1 MKAIQPGDRGPA
13 VEDIQRR
20 LRSLGYDLGP
30 TGVDGAFQGMT
41 AQAVQ
46 AFQADNRL
54 AEDCVVGEETW
65 AALVDATFTLGDR
78 MLYLRMPHFHGHDV
92 MVLQQ
97 ALNAL
102 GFACGASD
110 GIFGTYCERALGEFQ
125 RNAGLP
131 VDGIAGDDTIA
142 AILSL
147 RHVWE
152 GKEPQAHSAAHVAA
166 ARAADVLTR
175 VPFAVTGL
183 DDSGRD
189 VADRVVNL
197 AHATTDDS
205 RAILVDAGS
214 AVPDDIRLYLQIC
227 GDGMASASSGRPVVR
242 VSPVESLHT
251 RLLTAIESSRDAVPE
266 VTVELDQDVV
276 RDVRDRQRTA
286 VRLLDAVCV
295 VFD

>member
-20 LRSLGYDLGP
+20 LRYLGYDLGP

-41 AQAVQ
+41 ARAVR
-46 AFQADNRL
+46 AFQVDYRL
-54 AEDCVVGEETW
+54 SEDSAVGDETW

-92 MVLQQ
+92 MLLQQ

-102 GFACGASD
+102 GFACGAAD

-142 AILSL
+142 AILAL

-152 GKEPQAHSAAHVAA
+152 GKEPQAHSAARVAA
-166 ARAADVLTR
+166 ARAADVLAR
-175 VPFAVTGL
+175 VPFAVSGL
-183 DDSGRD
+183 DDAGSD
-189 VADRVVNL
+189 IADRVVNL
-197 AHATTDDS
+197 AHATTEAS
-205 RAILVDAGS
+205 RAVLADVRSPMPEGM
-214 AVPDDIRLYLQIC
+214 RLHLQIC

-242 VSPVESLHT
+242 MSPLESLHT
-251 RLLTAIESSRDAVPE
+251 RLLTAIESSRSAVPE
-266 VTVELDQDVV
+266 VMVEVGQEVI
-276 RDVRDRQRTA
+276 RDERDRQRAA
-286 VRLLDAVCV
+286 VRLLDALCI